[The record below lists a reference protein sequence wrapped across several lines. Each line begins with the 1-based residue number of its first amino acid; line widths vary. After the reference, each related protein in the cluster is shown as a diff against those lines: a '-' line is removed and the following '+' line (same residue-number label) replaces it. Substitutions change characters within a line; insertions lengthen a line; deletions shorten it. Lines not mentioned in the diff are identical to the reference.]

1 MINDHD
7 KHMQGNLV
15 AISDLYNV
23 SIFLVENGI
32 LYLSKTLTPI
42 AHFKNKF
49 FLLLFCLCSPVLVT
63 YSAED

>member
-1 MINDHD
+1 
-7 KHMQGNLV
+7 MQGNLV